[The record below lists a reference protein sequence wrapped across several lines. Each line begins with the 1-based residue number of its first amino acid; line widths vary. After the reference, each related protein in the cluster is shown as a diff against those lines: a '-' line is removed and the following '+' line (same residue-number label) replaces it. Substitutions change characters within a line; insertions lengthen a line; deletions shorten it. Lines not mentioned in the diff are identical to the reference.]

1 MRGLSVRR
9 KRRFNPEKYL
19 DKIEAELI
27 REGLRRAKKRKV
39 NYIV

>member
-1 MRGLSVRR
+1 VRRR
-9 KRRFNPEKYL
+9 KRFDPEKYL

-39 NYIV
+39 DYVR